1 VFVRLSKTYYSN
13 SNAYWTRKSF
23 YPSLLMA
30 LVLPLDKTLRSPF
43 LDFFIVEVG
52 AYDVPAISMVLFI
65 FIV

>member
-1 VFVRLSKTYYSN
+1 
-13 SNAYWTRKSF
+13 
-23 YPSLLMA
+23 MA